1 MIAFDGIVFS
11 LQKYGG
17 ISVYFN
23 ALLEGTKAANIPFEL
38 RLGINRLQ
46 GRPSTAV
53 QSFWRPVRERA
64 FERYRDF
71 VCDADFAHS
80 SYFRLPAAASGGA
93 RPKSVVTVY
102 DFTYERYFS
111 LAQRLAHCWQKY
123 RAIRNADAVLCI
135 SESTRRDLF
144 YYVKDVDP
152 RKVVV
157 THLAANAAFFD
168 RAADDV
174 ATQAALTSAVPA
186 PARSAGYVIFVGSR
200 RTYKNFG
207 PLLRA
212 LTDLPLHLVCV
223 GGGPLTKAEHAL
235 VAQTVPGRL
244 HHLNWADDKLLHALY
259 RHATALVFPS
269 LYEGFGIPLVEA
281 MAAGCP
287 VVAGNTSSIPEVVDD
302 AGLLIGDVN
311 ADTLRK
317 AIFEI
322 QVPTR
327 RCDMIER
334 GVEQAQKFTWQN
346 CFGSTLTAYVEL
358 CGFIA

>member
-23 ALLEGTKAANIPFEL
+23 ALLEETKAANIPFEL
-38 RLGINRLQ
+38 RLGIDRLQ
-46 GRPSTAV
+46 GRPSAAV

-64 FERYRDF
+64 LERYRDF
-71 VCDADFAHS
+71 ECDADFAHS
-80 SYFRLPAAASGGA
+80 SYFRLPAAASRA

-111 LAQRLAHCWQKY
+111 PAQRLAHCWQKY
-123 RAIRNADAVLCI
+123 RAIRKADAVLCI
-135 SESTRRDLF
+135 SESTRRDLL

-152 RKVVV
+152 HKVVV
-157 THLAANAAFFD
+157 THLAANAVFFD
-168 RAADDV
+168 RSADDV
-174 ATQAALTSAVPA
+174 GTQAALNSAVPA
-186 PARSAGYVIFVGSR
+186 AARSAGYVIFVGSR

-207 PLLRA
+207 PLLWA
-212 LTDLPLHLVCV
+212 LTELPLHLVCV
-223 GGGPLTKAEHAL
+223 GGGPLTKAEHAS
-235 VAQTVPGRL
+235 VVQTVPGRL

-302 AGLLIGDVN
+302 AGLLLGDVN
-311 ADTLRK
+311 AETLRG
-317 AIFEI
+317 AILEV

-327 RCDMIER
+327 RRDMIER
-334 GVEQAQKFTWQN
+334 GVEQAQKFTWQS
-346 CFGSTLTAYVEL
+346 CFRSTLAAYVEL
-358 CGFIA
+358 CGFT